1 MADKP
6 HPAVELLLARMD
18 SHPEEFVSDTPRVP
32 GTRADVLRR
41 LVENVLDNVEG
52 PQVLPIK
59 EKLDQLYLDMYHKE
73 LMDEL
78 LSGDDKRAQEAATQ
92 EAAKQ
97 QAYAA
102 QLQSYPAH
110 LQQSLAQTMQQAA
123 YSQSPGLL
131 HGLAGSSPS
140 GYGGGGGGGSVAG
153 QFYDVDRDM
162 RVSPTITGTKANRV
176 MIDDPV
182 LDASMI
188 KRMKKMM
195 SGRSK

>member
-1 MADKP
+1 MADEI

-18 SHPEEFVSDTPRVP
+18 SHPEEFVSDNLPVY
-32 GTRADVLRR
+32 GSRADVLRK
-41 LVENVLDNVEG
+41 LVHNVLDNVEG

-110 LQQSLAQTMQQAA
+110 LRQSLAQTMQQ
-123 YSQSPGLL
+123 
-131 HGLAGSSPS
+131 GLAGSSPS
-140 GYGGGGGGGSVAG
+140 GYGGGGGGGGASLPVNT
-153 QFYDVDRDM
+153 
-162 RVSPTITGTKANRV
+162 SPYSNTITGMKANSI
-176 MIDDPV
+176 MIDDQV
-182 LDASMI
+182 LDASMV
-188 KRMKKMM
+188 KRMKRML

>member
-1 MADKP
+1 MADEL

-18 SHPEEFVSDTPRVP
+18 SHPEEFVSDTLPVY
-32 GTRADVLRR
+32 GSRADVLRK
-41 LVENVLDNVEG
+41 LVHNVLDNVEG
-52 PQVLPIK
+52 PQVLPVK

-92 EAAKQ
+92 EAARQ

-110 LQQSLAQTMQQAA
+110 LQQSLAQTMQ
-123 YSQSPGLL
+123 L
-131 HGLAGSSPS
+131 GLAGSSPS
-140 GYGGGGGGGSVAG
+140 GYGGGGYGDGGGGGASLPVNT
-153 QFYDVDRDM
+153 
-162 RVSPTITGTKANRV
+162 SPYSGAITGMKANSI
-176 MIDDPV
+176 MIDDQV
-182 LDASMI
+182 LDASML
-188 KRMKKMM
+188 KRMKRMM

>member
-1 MADKP
+1 MEDKP

-18 SHPEEFVSDTPRVP
+18 SHPEEFVSDNLPVY
-32 GTRADVLRR
+32 GSRADVLRK
-41 LVENVLDNVEG
+41 LVHNVLDNVEG

-131 HGLAGSSPS
+131 QGLAGSSPS
-140 GYGGGGGGGSVAG
+140 AYGGGGGGGSGASLPVNT
-153 QFYDVDRDM
+153 
-162 RVSPTITGTKANRV
+162 SPYSNTITGMKANKV
-176 MIDDPV
+176 MIDDQV

-188 KRMKKMM
+188 KRMKRMM

>member
-1 MADKP
+1 MADKL

-18 SHPEEFVSDTPRVP
+18 SHPEEFVSDTLPVY
-32 GTRADVLRR
+32 GSRADVLRK
-41 LVENVLDNVEG
+41 LVHNVLDNVEG
-52 PQVLPIK
+52 PQVLPVK

-102 QLQSYPAH
+102 QLQSYPVH

-123 YSQSPGLL
+123 YAQSPGLL
-131 HGLAGSSPS
+131 QGLAGSSPS
-140 GYGGGGGGGSVAG
+140 GYGGGGGGGGGASLPVNT
-153 QFYDVDRDM
+153 
-162 RVSPTITGTKANRV
+162 SPYSGTITGTKATSLL
-176 MIDDPV
+176 IDDQV
-182 LDASMI
+182 LDGPMI
-188 KRMKKMM
+188 KRMKRML

>member
-1 MADKP
+1 MEDKP

-18 SHPEEFVSDTPRVP
+18 SHPEEFVSDTLPVY
-32 GTRADVLRR
+32 GSRADVLRK
-41 LVENVLDNVEG
+41 LVHNVLDNVEG
-52 PQVLPIK
+52 PHVLPIK

-102 QLQSYPAH
+102 QLQSYPVH

-123 YSQSPGLL
+123 YSQSPSMLQ
-131 HGLAGSSPS
+131 GLAGSSPS
-140 GYGGGGGGGSVAG
+140 AYGGGGGGGSGASLPVNT
-153 QFYDVDRDM
+153 
-162 RVSPTITGTKANRV
+162 SPYSNTITGMKANSI
-176 MIDDPV
+176 MIDDQV
-182 LDASMI
+182 LDASMV
-188 KRMKKMM
+188 KRMKRML

>member
-1 MADKP
+1 MEDKP
-6 HPAVELLLARMD
+6 HPAIELLLARMD
-18 SHPEEFVSDTPRVP
+18 SHPEEFVSGTVP
-32 GTRADVLRR
+32 VYGSRADVLRK
-41 LVENVLDNVEG
+41 LVHNVLHNVGG

-78 LSGDDKRAQEAATQ
+78 LSGDDKRAQEAAMQ

-97 QAYAA
+97 QSLQAP
-102 QLQSYPAH
+102 QQSYPAH

-131 HGLAGSSPS
+131 QGLAGSSPS
-140 GYGGGGGGGSVAG
+140 GYGGGGGGVSLPVANG
-153 QFYDVDRDM
+153 G
-162 RVSPTITGTKANRV
+162 TAATTIGGITGMKANSI
-176 MIDDPV
+176 MIDEQV
-182 LDASMI
+182 LDGPMI
-188 KRMKKMM
+188 KRMKRML

>member
-1 MADKP
+1 MADEL

-18 SHPEEFVSDTPRVP
+18 SHPEEFVSDNLPVY
-32 GTRADVLRR
+32 GSRADVLRK
-41 LVENVLDNVEG
+41 LVHNVLDNVEG
-52 PQVLPIK
+52 PQVLPVK

-110 LQQSLAQTMQQAA
+110 LQQSLAQTVQQSAVGQYQQAI
-123 YSQSPGLL
+123 QQ
-131 HGLAGSSPS
+131 
-140 GYGGGGGGGSVAG
+140 YGGGGGGGGGASLPVNT
-153 QFYDVDRDM
+153 
-162 RVSPTITGTKANRV
+162 SPYSNTITGMKANSI
-176 MIDDPV
+176 MIDDQV
-182 LDASMI
+182 LDGPMI
-188 KRMKKMM
+188 KRMKRML

>member
-1 MADKP
+1 MADKL
-6 HPAVELLLARMD
+6 HPAIELLLARMD
-18 SHPEEFVSDTPRVP
+18 SHPEEFVSDNLPVY
-32 GTRADVLRR
+32 GSRADVLRK

-131 HGLAGSSPS
+131 QGLAGSSPILH
-140 GYGGGGGGGSVAG
+140 GGGGGSGASLPVNT
-153 QFYDVDRDM
+153 
-162 RVSPTITGTKANRV
+162 SPYSNTITGMKANKV
-176 MIDDPV
+176 MIDDQV
-182 LDASMI
+182 LDGPMV
-188 KRMKKMM
+188 KRMKRML

>member
-1 MADKP
+1 MADKL

-18 SHPEEFVSDTPRVP
+18 SHPEEFVSDNIPAY
-32 GTRADVLRR
+32 GSRADVLRK
-41 LVENVLDNVEG
+41 LVENILDNVEG
-52 PQVLPIK
+52 PQVLPVK

-78 LSGDDKRAQEAATQ
+78 LSGDDKRAQEVATQ

-102 QLQSYPAH
+102 ALQSYPAH

-123 YSQSPGLL
+123 YAQSPSILQ
-131 HGLAGSSPS
+131 GLAGSSPS
-140 GYGGGGGGGSVAG
+140 GYGGGGGGGGASLPVNT
-153 QFYDVDRDM
+153 
-162 RVSPTITGTKANRV
+162 SPYSNTITGMKANSIMV
-176 MIDDPV
+176 DDQV

-188 KRMKKMM
+188 KRMKRMM